1 MIDLILDPGHGGKE
15 SGAIGINGL
24 QEKDC
29 TLYIC
34 KRCKKILEDE
44 GIAIT
49 LTRTKD
55 IYLSMEDR
63 IKLANDEGG
72 DYFISIH
79 FNSSSNLTS
88 SGTEVYYV
96 DGDDKENILATKMLD
111 VITEEMNFLSRGIKT
126 GDSQVIQHIDMT
138 SILIEV
144 CFLSNPK
151 EEALLEEDSF
161 KDRIAESIAKG
172 FLKFIGKFEDENK
185 IEFTSNILTPIL
197 KESNETSEQA
207 KQWAKNKGATDT
219 FISLADIYWKLAKEH
234 GEVNP
239 TVAYAQA
246 ALDTNY
252 GKFNEDINEE
262 YKNPCKL
269 KNLTYDDKAK
279 KEIYSKFSTWVEGVG
294 AHLDHLALY
303 AGAHGYPRDKSKD
316 CTHIPSLFG
325 LCKYVEDLS
334 GRWSVSQAYSV
345 NIVQLIFE
353 IANTV
358 IKEDLSHIKIIEK
371 NNDSSSLDNNL
382 DNEKEIS
389 TKIIKRKI
397 VKIND
402 YLNDL
407 KDQYNKILDD
417 LQELQRYIENLNKK
431 NQYLTEENKSL
442 TEEIYGYKKGT
453 MEIINLIQSL
463 E

>member
-1 MIDLILDPGHGGKE
+1 MISLILDPGHGGRE
-15 SGAIGINGL
+15 CGAIGINGL

-34 KRCKKILEDE
+34 KKCKKILEDE
-44 GIAIT
+44 GISIT

-63 IKLANDEGG
+63 IQLANEEGG

-79 FNSSSNLTS
+79 FNSSSNLTT
-88 SGTEVYYV
+88 SGTEIYYV
-96 DGDDKENILATKMLD
+96 DSDDGENILATKMLD
-111 VITEEMNFLSRGIKT
+111 VITKEMKFLSRGIKT
-126 GDSQVIQHIDMT
+126 GDSQVIKHIDMP

-161 KDRIAESIAKG
+161 KDKIAESIAKG
-172 FLKFIGKFEDENK
+172 FLKFIGKFEDEKK
-185 IEFTSNILTPIL
+185 IESTSEVLTPIL
-197 KESNETSEQA
+197 QKSNETAEQA

-219 FISLADIYWKLAKEH
+219 FISLADIYWRLAKEH
-234 GEVNP
+234 GRVNP

-252 GKFNEDINEE
+252 GEFNDDINEE

-269 KNLTYDDKAK
+269 KTLTYDDKDN
-279 KEIYSKFSTWVEGVG
+279 KEIYSKFSTWTEGVG

-303 AGAHGYPRDKSKD
+303 AGADGYPRDKSKD
-316 CTHIPSLFG
+316 STHIPSLFG

-334 GRWSVSQAYSV
+334 GRWSVSQTYSV

-353 IANTV
+353 ISDTVVKDDLSNIKV
-358 IKEDLSHIKIIEK
+358 IKE
-371 NNDSSSLDNNL
+371 NNDSSIDNNS
-382 DNEKEIS
+382 DNGKELS
-389 TKIIKRKI
+389 AELIKRKI

-402 YLNDL
+402 SLNDL
-407 KDQYNKILDD
+407 KNQYNKILDD
-417 LQELQRYIENLNKK
+417 LQELQRYIDNLNKK
-431 NQYLTEENKSL
+431 NKHLTEENKNL
-442 TEEIYGYKKGT
+442 TKEIYNYKKGT
-453 MEIINLIQSL
+453 MEIIHLIQAL
-463 E
+463 D